1 MNFWIPPQ
9 SQELQAR
16 TKLFH
21 TARGITYHITRP
33 VDTHPLAFSWAL
45 GLRNLQWYSSPPA
58 PLSLYVREEF
68 LIAIAGHWRKPLTSL
83 DMNMLATRMGC
94 VPARE
99 QATLIRLINSQ
110 LLLPKEFRM
119 KDIEHSI
126 PMDVMDR
133 LTVALSN
140 LETSLLEKD
149 PMMPQHLRNTHS
161 LLITYPETTHLL
173 EDSEIAM
180 LIDAAEIHTKTE
192 IVKATVKKGT
202 GTRKKIDIGDL

>member
-1 MNFWIPPQ
+1 MNFWIPPM
-9 SQELQAR
+9 QEDLAAR

-45 GLRNLQWYSSPPA
+45 GLKHLDWYSFPPA

-94 VPARE
+94 VPEHE
-99 QATLIRLINSQ
+99 QAVLIKLINSQ
-110 LLLPKEFRM
+110 LLLPKEFKM
-119 KDIEHSI
+119 KDIEHNV
-126 PMDVMDR
+126 PADVMSR
-133 LTVALSN
+133 LAASLLN

-149 PMMPQHLRNTHS
+149 PRMPLHLRNTHS
-161 LLITYPETTHLL
+161 LLITYPETVHLL
-173 EDSEIAM
+173 EDCEIARI
-180 LIDAAEIHTKTE
+180 IDAAEIHTKTE

-202 GTRKKIDIGDL
+202 GTRKKIDVGDL

>member
-21 TARGITYHITRP
+21 TARGITFHITRP

-45 GLRNLQWYSSPPA
+45 GLKSLDWYSSPPA
-58 PLSLYVREEF
+58 ELSRDCREEF

-83 DMNMLATRMGC
+83 DMNMLAVRMGC
-94 VPARE
+94 VPQQE
-99 QATLIRLINSQ
+99 HQALMKLINSQ

-119 KDIEHSI
+119 KDIEHNV
-126 PMDVMDR
+126 PADVMDR
-133 LTVALSN
+133 LAASLLS
-140 LETSLLEKD
+140 LETALLEKD

-161 LLITYPETTHLL
+161 LLITYPETVHLL
-173 EDSEIAM
+173 EDSEIARI
-180 LIDAAEIHTKTE
+180 IDAAEIHTKTE
-192 IVKATVKKGT
+192 IIKATVKKGT
-202 GTRKKIDIGDL
+202 GTRKKISADDL